1 MKSKCILGFPWL
13 KKLVIEGIKLL
24 SCDTVASDIS
34 RKKWSMEEIDVVTK
48 VFHKY
53 IIGSTLPGKT
63 DCLKLIVENKCLRG
77 QSWTNVK
84 DYERSHNV
92 AIARKMKNDFL

>member
-24 SCDTVASDIS
+24 SCDTVASGIS

-63 DCLKLIVENKCLRG
+63 DCGKYMFT
-77 QSWTNVK
+77 WTIMDK
-84 DYERSHNV
+84 REGLCEKS
-92 AIARKMKNDFL
+92 